1 MKYEVEASFAYGITK
16 PGDVPYSSENFRGAL
31 TLTEEIEA
39 SDEAEARDLGLQ
51 RLATIAQDAK
61 LQVINE
67 AGLSSATDEN
77 GVIHPVFGQAVE
89 KTATNVT
96 PITSS
101 PSYTGDDGADS
112 DNFLLH
118 NQEPTAGEY
127 VGGQAPPPL
136 WDGRPIKIFDNR
148 DNKRSDKSPDFRILF
163 LDAPEG
169 ASDDD
174 KFKPFWLKNKDG
186 TMNPAALKVQSMV

>member
-1 MKYEVEASFAYGITK
+1 MPKYEVEASFAYGVTK
-16 PGDVPYSSENFRGAL
+16 PGEVPYSSENFRGAL

-39 SDEAEARDLGLQ
+39 GTEDEARELGLQ
-51 RLATIAQDAK
+51 RLAIIAQDAK

-77 GVIHPVFGQAVE
+77 GVIHPVFGVATEQ
-89 KTATNVT
+89 TNTNVT
-96 PITSS
+96 PITSA
-101 PSYTGDDGADS
+101 PSAPVVNNADQNEVYVDDSNDA
-112 DNFLLH
+112 
-118 NQEPTAGEY
+118 PAGT
-127 VGGQAPPPL
+127 PL

-148 DNKRSDKSPDFRILF
+148 GNKKSDRSPDFRIQF
-163 LDAPEG
+163 LDVDAG

-186 TMNPAALKVQSMV
+186 SMNPAALKVQAMAKATG